1 MTKDTLKWT
10 LEVVEDPE
18 SGELLLQ
25 FPEEFLDMQGW
36 KEGDTLVWSDNND
49 GSWSIS
55 KSDKNEIPT

>member
-36 KEGDTLVWSDNND
+36 KEGDILEWEDNKDGTWSLKKAD
-49 GSWSIS
+49 
-55 KSDKNEIPT
+55 

>member
-36 KEGDTLVWSDNND
+36 KEGDILEWEDNKDGTWSLKKVD
-49 GSWSIS
+49 
-55 KSDKNEIPT
+55 

>member
-1 MTKDTLKWT
+1 MTKDTLKWN

-36 KEGDTLVWSDNND
+36 KEGDILEWEDNKDGTWSL
-49 GSWSIS
+49 
-55 KSDKNEIPT
+55 KKVY

>member
-36 KEGDTLVWSDNND
+36 KEGDILELEDNKDGTWSLKKVD
-49 GSWSIS
+49 
-55 KSDKNEIPT
+55 

>member
-36 KEGDTLVWSDNND
+36 KEGDILEWEDNKDGTWSL
-49 GSWSIS
+49 
-55 KSDKNEIPT
+55 KKVY